1 MSKRL
6 YNPFTQKF
14 VLEAQFESS
23 DGESDTND
31 DRTKKTALK
40 KAVMMEMGKWSIL
53 IYKLLIFLGM
63 MHHKSL
69 CPRVTRRT
77 LHLDF

>member
-23 DGESDTND
+23 DGESDTKE
-31 DRTKKTALK
+31 DRTTKNIIKEGGNDGNVQVEETD
-40 KAVMMEMGKWSIL
+40 V
-53 IYKLLIFLGM
+53 
-63 MHHKSL
+63 
-69 CPRVTRRT
+69 
-77 LHLDF
+77 